1 MHGVPDR
8 VYLRH
13 LLLEAGGSRREA
25 ARRAGVGRSTLYRW
39 LEEGLLDV
47 PLETL
52 HARYGPRPPRPSKL
66 APYHALIQARLAEF
80 PALQATRLFAEC
92 RAAGYPGGYSQLR
105 TYVGTLR
112 PAPAPVVRFET
123 APGEQ
128 AQVDFAH
135 CRLPW
140 GVRYA
145 LIVVLGYSRL
155 LWVRFYPRQDL
166 RTLQHGLAACLDA
179 WGGVPRHLLFDQMRS
194 VLTRDDR
201 LAGGGLLTNPECQR
215 FAQHYGFRLRVCRPY
230 RAQTKGKVER
240 PIRYLRGSFLYG
252 RTFVSDADLN
262 AQVAHWLDTVA
273 NPRVHGTTGAVPAAR
288 FLAEEQA
295 RLQPLPTRPYT
306 ALLLAPPAV
315 PRSPIPLPQVVVE
328 HRPLAAYA
336 ALAGAD
342 A

>member
-1 MHGVPDR
+1 MPRRGLPGR
-8 VYLRH
+8 
-13 LLLEAGGSRREA
+13 LLPA
-25 ARRAGVGRSTLYRW
+25 ARL
-39 LEEGLLDV
+39 
-47 PLETL
+47 
-52 HARYGPRPPRPSKL
+52 
-66 APYHALIQARLAEF
+66 
-80 PALQATRLFAEC
+80 
-92 RAAGYPGGYSQLR
+92 
-105 TYVGTLR
+105 VGTLR
-112 PAPAPVVRFET
+112 PASAPVVRFET

-140 GVRYA
+140 GIRYA

-166 RTLQHGLAACLDA
+166 RTLQHGLAACLDD

-273 NPRVHGTTGAVPAAR
+273 NPRVHGTTGVVAAVRFLPRSRRGCSRCRCGPMCRSCRPHAPCPRVRSRCPRLSWSTGASPPTRRSRGWRHDPPRAHRPVTPRARPGAAR
-288 FLAEEQA
+288 RSQDA
-295 RLQPLPTRPYT
+295 RRPRGARRRAP
-306 ALLLAPPAV
+306 AL
-315 PRSPIPLPQVVVE
+315 
-328 HRPLAAYA
+328 
-336 ALAGAD
+336 
-342 A
+342 

>member
-1 MHGVPDR
+1 M
-8 VYLRH
+8 YLRH
-13 LLLEAGGSRREA
+13 LLQEAGGSRREA

-52 HARYGPRPPRPSKL
+52 RARYGPRPPRPSKL
-66 APYHALIQARLAEF
+66 APYHPLIHARLAEF

-105 TYVGTLR
+105 ACVGTLR
-112 PAPAPVVRFET
+112 PASAPVVRFET

-140 GVRYA
+140 GIRYA

-166 RTLQHGLAACLDA
+166 RTLQHGLAACLDD

-240 PIRYLRGSFLYG
+240 PIRYLLGQL
-252 RTFVSDADLN
+252 
-262 AQVAHWLDTVA
+262 
-273 NPRVHGTTGAVPAAR
+273 
-288 FLAEEQA
+288 
-295 RLQPLPTRPYT
+295 PLRPH
-306 ALLLAPPAV
+306 L
-315 PRSPIPLPQVVVE
+315 RQ
-328 HRPLAAYA
+328 RR
-336 ALAGAD
+336 
-342 A
+342 